1 MPEME
6 RRSFLGLAAASLP
19 LTLFGQSSELE
30 APSSGLLV
38 EVGSRRH
45 RLKSGD
51 SILGPRETPHAW
63 AFVGNTPGRLILA

>member
-1 MPEME
+1 MPEMDVAPFSDWPLQVF
-6 RRSFLGLAAASLP
+6 RSLSLDSHP
-19 LTLFGQSSELE
+19 NSKHHR
-30 APSSGLLV
+30 AGLLV